1 MSGTAP
7 IVQLPRSAVARRNP
21 GVKEKMEALPE
32 PVSREPVHTRAIT
45 TRGFLRADGLWDLE
59 AELVDTK
66 AYSTTTNGDRS
77 RAAGEPVHRMHI
89 RLTIDDTLIVRAAV
103 AAMSNTPFDECTP
116 AADPFGGLVGAKIGP
131 GWRKQID
138 AAMGGVRG
146 CTHLRELLG
155 VMATVAFQTVPGY
168 RRHQRLLR
176 GEAPLVATEPDH
188 QMGKCLSWDFDGP
201 VIARI
206 APQFIGYRPKAPSR

>member
-1 MSGTAP
+1 M
-7 IVQLPRSAVARRNP
+7 Q
-21 GVKEKMEALPE
+21 ALPE
-32 PVSREPVHTRAIT
+32 PAPREPVHTRAIT

-59 AELVDTK
+59 AELLDTR
-66 AYSTTTNGDRS
+66 AYSSTTSGDRF
-77 RAAGEPVHRMHI
+77 RPAGEPVHHMRI
-89 RLTIDDTLIVRAAV
+89 RLTIDDTLTVHAAV
-103 AAMSNTPFDECTP
+103 AAMPGTPFAECAP
-116 AADPFGGLVGAKIGP
+116 AADPFDGLVGAKIGP

-138 AAMGGVRG
+138 AAMGGIRG

-168 RRHQRLLR
+168 RRHQQRLR
-176 GEAPLVATEPDH
+176 GDPPLAATEPDH

-206 APQFIGYRPKAPSR
+206 APQFIGYRNKPPSR

>member
-1 MSGTAP
+1 M
-7 IVQLPRSAVARRNP
+7 
-21 GVKEKMEALPE
+21 
-32 PVSREPVHTRAIT
+32 
-45 TRGFLRADGLWDLE
+45 
-59 AELVDTK
+59 DTSILGRLSNFNVGWPD
-66 AYSTTTNGDRS
+66 AY
-77 RAAGEPVHRMHI
+77 
-89 RLTIDDTLIVRAAV
+89 
-103 AAMSNTPFDECTP
+103 
-116 AADPFGGLVGAKIGP
+116 
-131 GWRKQID
+131 

-176 GEAPLVATEPDH
+176 GDAPLVANEPDH